1 MSRESGSN
9 GCMEANALPALPH
22 LTLAAQPG
30 RFLLSTGA
38 GNVLDEQSSSLR
50 VAGPGGDPLGRSQAQ

>member
-1 MSRESGSN
+1 
-9 GCMEANALPALPH
+9 MEANALPALPH